1 MMSRVMDTAE
11 HETVR
16 TEILELCREAMPYGT
31 NPNVLRAAL
40 RKNGYDLQERE
51 ILTQI
56 DYLKGKGL
64 VETQE
69 VSNRRLD
76 IHRLIVRLT
85 PAGTDCLEGNG
96 PDITGVG

>member
-1 MMSRVMDTAE
+1 MSRLMDTAE
-11 HETVR
+11 HETLR
-16 TEILELCREAMPYGT
+16 LEILELCREAQPYGT

-40 RKNGYDLQERE
+40 RKSGYDLQERDL
-51 ILTQI
+51 LTQI

-69 VSNRRLD
+69 VQNRRLD

-85 PAGTDCLEGNG
+85 PAGTDCLEGSG

>member
-1 MMSRVMDTAE
+1 MSKLMDTAE
-11 HETVR
+11 HEELR
-16 TEILELCREAMPYGT
+16 MEILELCREAQPYGT

-40 RKNGYDLQERE
+40 RKGGYDLPERE
-51 ILTQI
+51 LLTQI

-69 VSNRRLD
+69 VRNRRLD
-76 IHRLIVRLT
+76 IRRLIVRLT

-96 PDITGVG
+96 PDIIGVG